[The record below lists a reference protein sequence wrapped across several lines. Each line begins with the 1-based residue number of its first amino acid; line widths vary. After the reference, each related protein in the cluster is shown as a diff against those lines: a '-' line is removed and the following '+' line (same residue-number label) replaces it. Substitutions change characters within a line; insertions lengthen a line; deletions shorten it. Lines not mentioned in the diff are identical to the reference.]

1 MANELRYIATVNG
14 VNVGT
19 FASIDTALTEA
30 TKAVG
35 AGMGGPHIMNGP
47 RRMIEVRDTK
57 VGYQLVSSKQM

>member
-1 MANELRYIATVNG
+1 MSDEPRYIATVNG
-14 VNVGT
+14 SNVGT
-19 FASIDTALTEA
+19 FTSIVEAINAA

-47 RRMIEVRDTK
+47 RRMIEVRDIK